1 MLQRPR
7 INSSNSKA
15 IASATDPTQRK
26 QREQFSQDS
35 VGARDSGI
43 DRWYREGGYWYVEW
57 VKENYRR
64 HTGEPLRWDE
74 PFLEEFM
81 LLFGT
86 PWLERIVC
94 AKPSQVGYT
103 ELSIALIAF
112 CLAAVRVSVGFGV
125 EQASKLR
132 DIVAPR
138 IQPSFDACELI
149 QKLRQERKK
158 ATKREDSDTKDR
170 VISVGG
176 VNLTCFYVTQTAAS
190 TTTSFEAWVII
201 ADEIER
207 YKEGALGTLEA
218 RQEACQMPTRP
229 FRAGSTPGK
238 EGGQT
243 DLLVK
248 RSTYCFEWHVTCPSC
263 YKEQSLDPFGNLLR
277 PTLIE
282 EAEVTEEKYIDV
294 TGKPLNWFSKLH
306 SDRSVE
312 ELDFEELSEK
322 METAYVGCRVCG
334 AELTR
339 EVINEGTY
347 VCLHT
352 GYHLRDFI
360 RDVVADQV
368 YVSDQVAITIPR
380 IASVLFKAPHRIRKL
395 FKSDNPEEEFQQG
408 FGKSVSIGGGK
419 ISLGKLLD
427 AVGKPLPLTIA
438 NRKPDLIIMGCDQG
452 KGIHHIVVQHWYYAE
467 EKDPYKAW
475 KFARKRIVHYAEVPF
490 GEPASFDP
498 LDEYVRRFKVNWLGM
513 DADPEYGLAN
523 NYARDRQ
530 PYQVALGQTV
540 LFDQV
545 TLVGQD
551 YRHAGVTTAKK
562 KKKGE
567 LPKDTP
573 TLYRLNRTSFLDPI
587 RDRLYWGTTHLPR
600 GITIDH
606 SDPHNFLL
614 HYLTSDRLSSGIW
627 ENEGRPDH
635 YFHAD
640 SFGEAIAR
648 IHFYIPKPKQFAFGS
663 MTPPASAPPKLK
675 PMVSAQR

>member
-1 MLQRPR
+1 MLERPR
-7 INSSNSKA
+7 INSCNAKA
-15 IASATDPTQRK
+15 INAATDPTQRK
-26 QREQFSQDS
+26 QREHFSQTT
-35 VGARDSGI
+35 VGARESGI
-43 DRWYREGGYWYVEW
+43 DRWYREGGYWYVQW
-57 VKENYRR
+57 VKKNYRR

-86 PWLERIVC
+86 PWVERIVC

-138 IQPSFDACELI
+138 IQPSFDACEPVQRL
-149 QKLRQERKK
+149 KRERKK
-158 ATKREDSDTKDR
+158 ATDREDADTKDR

-207 YKEGALGTLEA
+207 YKKGALGTLEA

-248 RSTYCFEWHVTCPSC
+248 RSAYCFEWHVSCPC
-263 YKEQSLDPFGNLLR
+263 CNKLQSLDPFGNLLL
-277 PTLIE
+277 PTFIKEGDTKE
-282 EAEVTEEKYIDV
+282 ERFIDV
-294 TGKPLNWFSKLH
+294 AGRPLNWFSKLH
-306 SDRSVE
+306 SDVTVE
-312 ELDFEELSEK
+312 ELGTEELNEK
-322 METAYVGCRVCG
+322 IQTAYVGCRHCG
-334 AELTR
+334 GELTTEAIR
-339 EVINEGTY
+339 EGSY
-347 VCLHT
+347 LCLHT
-352 GYHLRDFI
+352 GYKLKDFI
-360 RDVVADQV
+360 RDVVADRI
-368 YVSDQVAITIPR
+368 YITDQVAITIPR

-395 FKSDNPEEEFQQG
+395 LKTDNPEEEFQQG

-419 ISLGKLLD
+419 ISLIKLME
-427 AVGKPLPLTIA
+427 AVGKPLPLVIA
-438 NRKPDLIIMGCDQG
+438 SRKPDLVIMGCDQG

-467 EKDPYKAW
+467 EKDPFKAW
-475 KFARKRIVHYAEVPF
+475 KFAHKKIVHYAEVPF

-498 LDEYVRRFKVNWLGM
+498 LDNYVRRFNVDWLGM
-513 DADPEYGLAN
+513 DADPEHGLAN

-530 PYQVALGQTV
+530 PFQVKLGQTV

-545 TLVGQD
+545 VLVGQD
-551 YRHAGVTTAKK
+551 YRAVGAGAVTKK
-562 KKKGE
+562 RKKNQP
-567 LPKDTP
+567 PKDAP
-573 TLYRLNRTSFLDPI
+573 ILYRVNRTSFLDPI
-587 RDRLYWGTTHLPR
+587 RDRLYWGTTHLPP
-600 GITIDH
+600 GLFLDH
-606 SDPHNFLL
+606 SDPHNYLL
-614 HYLTSDRLSSGIW
+614 HYITSDRLSNGIW
-627 ENEGRPDH
+627 ESEGRVDH

-648 IHFYIPKPKQFAFGS
+648 IHFYIPRPRQLSFTSFS
-663 MTPPASAPPKLK
+663 PTDSAGGK
-675 PMVSAQR
+675 S